1 VKTIPYRELRNH
13 SSEVLRRVEAGETIE
28 VTNRGAVVAVLSPA
42 GPRWA
47 PLVTLANQR
56 GGFGAI
62 PRVRSLQATEQA
74 LDALRAE

>member
-42 GPRWA
+42 GPRWV
-47 PLVTLANQR
+47 PRVTLAKQR
-56 GGFGAI
+56 GGFAAI
-62 PRVRSLQATEQA
+62 PRVRSPETTEQA